1 MVHEKQH
8 NINDLVLLQA
18 DEVVMPAGDIFHGD
32 FVILHDRRIAMVIDF
47 WRNGAEPFAD
57 VIARLLRFTQSDLGP
72 LVFEFSSDVF
82 HVHVDT
88 IAEPVAYYKR
98 NCGRVVVALPL
109 WE

>member
-8 NINDLVLLQA
+8 NIDDLVLLQA

-47 WRNGAEPFAD
+47 WRNAAEPFAD
-57 VIARLLRFTQSDLGP
+57 VFARLQRFTQSDLGP
-72 LVFEFSSDVF
+72 LVFEFSPDIL

-88 IAEPVAYYKR
+88 NAEPVAHYKR